1 MCLVTQIA
9 LQTKIT
15 HTKQKK
21 KSENKTSK
29 FLGRGTNITA
39 YRRSIIVNSIIVALI
54 AITPY
59 LFQLYE
65 YVPAIEKW
73 ETPFFTI
80 DKLEYK
86 NVQILVWISLNKA
99 IPLLL
104 MILWFLTCS
113 KWWYHVILIPMFMFG
128 FQLFTA
134 INDKS
139 GILDVVEIYWLLP
152 IMMIVIPFVYLIR
165 IKLMDKLVHGID
177 LKKIDAEL
185 AEYDRKEQEQEN
197 LSLESK
203 EKQSSL
209 K

>member
-1 MCLVTQIA
+1 M
-9 LQTKIT
+9 QTKTT

-21 KSENKTSK
+21 KSTRVKSK
-29 FLGRGTNITA
+29 FLGNSENKSRLQ
-39 YRRSIIVNSIIVALI
+39 SKIVLNTLVALLI

-65 YVPAIEKW
+65 YVPKGTSVW

-80 DKLEYK
+80 TETNYDT
-86 NVQILVWISLNKA
+86 VRILVWSSMNKA

-104 MILWFLTCS
+104 MIIWFLTCN

-128 FQLFTA
+128 FQLFGA

-139 GILDVVEIYWLLP
+139 SILDVVEIYWLLP
-152 IMMIVIPFVYLIR
+152 IMMIIIPFVYLIR

-185 AEYDRKEQEQEN
+185 AEYERKEQEQQ
-197 LSLESK
+197 SLLTKTQE
-203 EKQSSL
+203 
-209 K
+209 

>member
-9 LQTKIT
+9 LQTKTT
-15 HTKQKK
+15 HTKPNK
-21 KSENKTSK
+21 KSIRKKSK
-29 FLGRGTNITA
+29 YRDIATA
-39 YRRSIIVNSIIVALI
+39 KKALYRRRIIANSIIVAII

-65 YVPAIEKW
+65 YVPAVEIW

-80 DKLEYK
+80 DKREYDD
-86 NVQILVWISLNKA
+86 VQILVWIALNKA

-104 MILWFLTCS
+104 MIIWFFTCS

-134 INDKS
+134 INDKTS
-139 GILDVVEIYWLLP
+139 ILDVVEIYWLIP
-152 IMMIVIPFVYLIR
+152 VMMIIIPFVYFIR
-165 IKLMDKLVHGID
+165 IKLMDRLVHGID

-185 AEYDRKEQEQEN
+185 EEYERKEQERQGLLTKSQE
-197 LSLESK
+197 
-203 EKQSSL
+203 
-209 K
+209 

>member
-1 MCLVTQIA
+1 LCLVTQIA
-9 LQTKIT
+9 LQTKTT
-15 HTKQKK
+15 HTKQSKESIKAKSRYLGKAAIKK
-21 KSENKTSK
+21 ASYRK
-29 FLGRGTNITA
+29 NIIANT
-39 YRRSIIVNSIIVALI
+39 IIVTLI

-65 YVPAIEKW
+65 YVPQTEEWSTA
-73 ETPFFTI
+73 FFTI
-80 DKLEYK
+80 NKREYDD
-86 NVQILVWISLNKA
+86 VQILVWISLNKA

-104 MILWFLTCS
+104 MIIWFFTCS

-139 GILDVVEIYWLLP
+139 SILDVVEIYWLIP
-152 IMMIVIPFVYLIR
+152 IMMIIIPFVYLIR

-185 AEYDRKEQEQEN
+185 AEYDRKEREQQNSSQET
-197 LSLESK
+197 K
-203 EKQSSL
+203 
-209 K
+209 

>member
-1 MCLVTQIA
+1 M
-9 LQTKIT
+9 QTKIT

-21 KSENKTSK
+21 ESIRTKYPFRGKKNNK
-29 FLGRGTNITA
+29 FA
-39 YRRSIIVNSIIVALI
+39 YRRNIISNTIIVVII

-65 YVPAIEKW
+65 YVPEDTNEWKTA
-73 ETPFFTI
+73 FFTLK
-80 DKLEYK
+80 DNNYSDVKT
-86 NVQILVWISLNKA
+86 LVWVSMSKA

-104 MILWFLTCS
+104 MIIWFFTCN
-113 KWWYHVILIPMFMFG
+113 KWWYHVLLIPMFMFG

-134 INDKS
+134 INNKS
-139 GILDVVEIYWLLP
+139 GILDVVEIYWLVP

-185 AEYDRKEQEQEN
+185 EEYERKELEQLNSATEV
-197 LSLESK
+197 K
-203 EKQSSL
+203 K
-209 K
+209 

>member
-21 KSENKTSK
+21 ESTEKKLEDQVRSETKKTK
-29 FLGRGTNITA
+29 FHSNIVFNT
-39 YRRSIIVNSIIVALI
+39 IVALLI

-65 YVPAIEKW
+65 YAPEADKW
-73 ETPFFTI
+73 ETAFFTI
-80 DKLEYK
+80 DSRNYIEVKTFIW
-86 NVQILVWISLNKA
+86 VVLNKA

-104 MILWFLTCS
+104 MIIWFFTCN

-128 FQLFTA
+128 FQLFGA
-134 INDKS
+134 IENKS
-139 GILDVVEIYWLLP
+139 SILDVVEIYWLIP
-152 IMMIVIPFVYLIR
+152 IMMIIIPFVYFIR
-165 IKLMDKLVHGID
+165 IRLMDKLVYGID

-185 AEYDRKEQEQEN
+185 EEYKRKEKEQQN
-197 LSLESK
+197 LVSETQ
-203 EKQSSL
+203 KQ
-209 K
+209 

>member
-9 LQTKIT
+9 LQTKTT
-15 HTKQKK
+15 HTKPNK
-21 KSENKTSK
+21 KSIKNTSKYQGNKTAKKAS
-29 FLGRGTNITA
+29 
-39 YRRSIIVNSIIVALI
+39 YRRSIITNSIIVALI

-65 YVPAIEKW
+65 YVPAVEKW

-80 DKLEYK
+80 DKREYN
-86 NVQILVWISLNKA
+86 NVQVLVWISLNKA

-134 INDKS
+134 INDKTS
-139 GILDVVEIYWLLP
+139 ILDVVEIYWLIP
-152 IMMIVIPFVYLIR
+152 VMMIIIPSVYFIR
-165 IKLMDKLVHGID
+165 IKLMDKLVYGID

-185 AEYDRKEQEQEN
+185 EEYKRKEQEQQN
-197 LSLESK
+197 LIKNTQE
-203 EKQSSL
+203 
-209 K
+209 

>member
-1 MCLVTQIA
+1 M
-9 LQTKIT
+9 QTKIT
-15 HTKQKK
+15 HTKQ
-21 KSENKTSK
+21 NKEST
-29 FLGRGTNITA
+29 RGKLKYQGKLTHKA
-39 YRRSIIVNSIIVALI
+39 SYRKSIIFNTIIVVII

-65 YVPAIEKW
+65 YVPQTEEW
-73 ETPFFTI
+73 NTPFFSI
-80 DKLEYK
+80 DKREYDD
-86 NVQILVWISLNKA
+86 VQILVWISLNKA

-104 MILWFLTCS
+104 MIIWFFTCS

-139 GILDVVEIYWLLP
+139 SILDVVEIYWLIP
-152 IMMIVIPFVYLIR
+152 VMMIIIPFVYLIR

-185 AEYDRKEQEQEN
+185 EEYERKEKEQQNLTTQE
-197 LSLESK
+197 
-203 EKQSSL
+203 
-209 K
+209 